1 MYIYGKNAS
10 KDAILKE
17 NIKKAF
23 VYKNF
28 KENEIITLLKNKNVK
43 TEYLEK
49 YELDKIQKGNH
60 QGIILEVED
69 YKYYSLDD
77 ITDDTIVMLDHLED
91 PHNFGAIIRTCEAA
105 GIKNI
110 IIPKD
115 RSVKVTSTVIKVSVG
130 AIENVKIIMVSN
142 LVNTINK
149 LKSKGYWIIGTDMVG
164 EDYRQIDY
172 TGKTVIVI
180 GSEGNGLSRLIE
192 EKCDFIA
199 SIPMKGKVN
208 SLNASVAAALV
219 IYESQRGKIN
229 V

>member
-77 ITDDTIVMLDHLED
+77 ITDDTIVMLDYLED

-199 SIPMKGKVN
+199 SIPMNGKVN
-208 SLNASVAAALV
+208 SLNASVAAALI